1 MRISDWS
8 SDVCSSDLWKNIQD
22 YIVDPESL
30 PPEEPNPL
38 QKAELDEK
46 LTNIDV
52 AKRTINIR
60 EAQAA
65 GEERRKDAELLLKR
79 HDTIEGI
86 KLKTAGQAR
95 KDRETDNR
103 IDIGLAEHDLALD
116 AAAEAGPEATKL
128 TAIDRKSTRLN
139 SSH

>member
-79 HDTIEGI
+79 HDRSEEHTSELQSLMRISYAVFC
-86 KLKTAGQAR
+86 LKQ
-95 KDRETDNR
+95 K
-103 IDIGLAEHDLALD
+103 
-116 AAAEAGPEATKL
+116 KK
-128 TAIDRKSTRLN
+128 KSN
-139 SSH
+139 

>member
-8 SDVCSSDLWKNIQD
+8 SDVCSSDL
-22 YIVDPESL
+22 
-30 PPEEPNPL
+30 
-38 QKAELDEK
+38 KAELDEK

-65 GEERRKDAELLLKR
+65 GKERRKDAELLLKR

-86 KLKTAGQAR
+86 KLKTAEQAR

-103 IDIGLAEHDLALD
+103 LDIGLAELDLAID
-116 AAAEAGPEATKL
+116 AAAEAGPQATKP
-128 TAIDRKSTRLN
+128 TAQTGTASVRERRCKNR
-139 SSH
+139 

>member
-8 SDVCSSDLWKNIQD
+8 SDVCSSDL
-22 YIVDPESL
+22 
-30 PPEEPNPL
+30 
-38 QKAELDEK
+38 KAELDEK

-86 KLKTAGQAR
+86 KLKTAEQAR

-103 IDIGLAEHDLALD
+103 IDIGLAELDLAID
-116 AAAEAGPEATKL
+116 AAAEAGPAATNH
-128 TAIDRKSTRLN
+128 TAIASPNSQGKNMEEDLN
-139 SSH
+139 HHEEEAR

>member
-1 MRISDWS
+1 ME
-8 SDVCSSDLWKNIQD
+8 VKGWKNIQD

-86 KLKTAGQAR
+86 KIKTAEQAR
-95 KDRETDNR
+95 QDRE
-103 IDIGLAEHDLALD
+103 
-116 AAAEAGPEATKL
+116 
-128 TAIDRKSTRLN
+128 STEERRVGKECV
-139 SSH
+139 STCRERW

>member
-8 SDVCSSDLWKNIQD
+8 SDVCSSDL
-22 YIVDPESL
+22 
-30 PPEEPNPL
+30 
-38 QKAELDEK
+38 KAELDEK

-79 HDTIEGI
+79 HDTLEGI
-86 KLKTAGQAR
+86 KLKTAEQAR

-103 IDIGLAEHDLALD
+103 IDIGLAELDLAID
-116 AAAEAGPEATKL
+116 AAAEAGRSDKRRVGNECVRTC
-128 TAIDRKSTRLN
+128 RTRWLPKHEKKKIT
-139 SSH
+139 S

>member
-8 SDVCSSDLWKNIQD
+8 SDVCSSDL
-22 YIVDPESL
+22 
-30 PPEEPNPL
+30 
-38 QKAELDEK
+38 KAELDEK

-86 KLKTAGQAR
+86 KLKTAEQAR

-103 IDIGLAEHDLALD
+103 IDIGLAELDLAID
-116 AAAEAGPEATKL
+116 AAAEPGPEATKL
-128 TAIDRKSTRLN
+128 TAIASPSSKGKSDERREGKKGASTG
-139 SSH
+139 

>member
-8 SDVCSSDLWKNIQD
+8 SDVCSSDL
-22 YIVDPESL
+22 
-30 PPEEPNPL
+30 
-38 QKAELDEK
+38 KAELDEK

-65 GEERRKDAELLLKR
+65 GEERRKDAALLLKR

-86 KLKTAGQAR
+86 KLKTAEQAR
-95 KDRETDNR
+95 KARETDNR
-103 IDIGLAEHDLALD
+103 IDIGLAELDLAID
-116 AAAEAGPEATKL
+116 AAAAAGPAAPKP
-128 TAIDRKSTRLN
+128 TAIAPPHRTRKNDRA
-139 SSH
+139 